1 MAARH
6 EIHNLVRRGHVF
18 YWRPRIPA
26 RFRSARQSSHLSL
39 SLRHSDHMKAGW
51 MARRLNTLLHE
62 MKLGPT
68 ADMTTKDQLEA
79 LFRAEIDRMA
89 DHLDTLAF
97 AARRTGSDPVDIR

>member
-1 MAARH
+1 
-6 EIHNLVRRGHVF
+6 
-18 YWRPRIPA
+18 
-26 RFRSARQSSHLSL
+26 
-39 SLRHSDHMKAGW
+39 

-97 AARRTGSDPVDIR
+97 AARRTGSDPVDTR